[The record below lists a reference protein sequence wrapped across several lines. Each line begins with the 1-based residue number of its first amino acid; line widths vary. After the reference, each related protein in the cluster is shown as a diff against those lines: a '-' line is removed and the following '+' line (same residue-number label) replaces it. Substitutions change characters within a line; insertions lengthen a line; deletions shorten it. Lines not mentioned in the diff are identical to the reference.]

1 MGGARDRRAP
11 ARILVVDDEEDLRYM
26 LARLLEAHGYE
37 VAVAADGETAV
48 AMAPEFLP
56 DLVLLDV
63 AMPAMDGVEV
73 VRRLRKHPKT
83 TNVSVIMVTARTLS
97 KDKVVGLTAGADDY
111 VVKPFEPDELI
122 ARIETAL
129 RRTVQTRDAS
139 PLTGLPGN
147 LRVIEAIDEAI
158 ESGRGFAVLY
168 ADLDHFKAY
177 NDRAGPE
184 RADELIREA
193 ADVIQVSVDRHAERG
208 TTAFVGH
215 IGGDD
220 FIAVTEPE
228 LAERTAAGIVRDFD
242 ARVGAYY
249 SADDLERGAV
259 EVEDR
264 TGNRRQVPL
273 VSISVG
279 VATTLTRTFAH
290 RAEVIDVA
298 TEMKRFAKP
307 RPGSAYAIDRRGPGE
322 PETGA

>member
-83 TNVSVIMVTARTLS
+83 TNASVIMVTARTQS

-129 RRTVQTRDAS
+129 RRTGQMRDAS

-158 ESGRGFAVLY
+158 ASGRGFAVLY
-168 ADLDHFKAY
+168 ADFDHFKAY

-184 RADELIREA
+184 RADDLIREA
-193 ADVIQVSVDRHAERG
+193 ADVIQGSVDRHAE
-208 TTAFVGH
+208 TTNAFVGH

-228 LAERTAAGIVRDFD
+228 VAERTAASIVRDFE

-249 SADDLERGAV
+249 DADDLERGSV
-259 EVEDR
+259 EIEDR
-264 TGNRRQVPL
+264 TGNRTEVPL

-279 VATTLTRTFAH
+279 VATTLTRVFSH
-290 RAEVIDVA
+290 RADVIDVA
-298 TEMKRFAKP
+298 TEMKRFAKK
-307 RPGSAYAIDRRGPGE
+307 RRGSSYAIDRRGPGE
-322 PETGA
+322 PETA

>member
-1 MGGARDRRAP
+1 MRGARDRRAP

-37 VAVAADGETAV
+37 VGVAADGETAV
-48 AMAPEFLP
+48 AMAPDFLP

-83 TNVSVIMVTARTLS
+83 TNASVIMVTARTQS

-129 RRTVQTRDAS
+129 RRTGQMRDAS

-158 ESGRGFAVLY
+158 ASGRGFAVLY

-184 RADELIREA
+184 RADDLIREA
-193 ADVIQVSVDRHAERG
+193 ADVIQGSVDRHAD
-208 TTAFVGH
+208 TTSAFVGH

-228 LAERTAAGIVRDFD
+228 VAERTAASIVRDFE

-249 SADDLERGAV
+249 DADDLERGSV
-259 EVEDR
+259 EIEDR
-264 TGNRRQVPL
+264 TGNRREVPL

-279 VATTLTRTFAH
+279 VATTLTRVFSH
-290 RAEVIDVA
+290 RADVIDVA
-298 TEMKRFAKP
+298 TEMKRFAKK
-307 RPGSAYAIDRRGPGE
+307 RRGSSYAIDRRGPGE
-322 PETGA
+322 PETV

>member
-26 LARLLEAHGYE
+26 LARLLEAHGYD

-48 AMAPEFLP
+48 AMAPDFLP

-83 TNVSVIMVTARTLS
+83 TNASVIMVTARTQS

-129 RRTVQTRDAS
+129 RRTGQMRDAS

-158 ESGRGFAVLY
+158 ASGRGFAVLY

-184 RADELIREA
+184 RADDLIREA
-193 ADVIQVSVDRHAERG
+193 ADVIQGSVDRHAD
-208 TTAFVGH
+208 TTSAFVGH

-228 LAERTAAGIVRDFD
+228 VAERTAASIVRDFE

-249 SADDLERGAV
+249 DADDLERGSV
-259 EVEDR
+259 EIEDR
-264 TGNRRQVPL
+264 TGNRREVPL

-279 VATTLTRTFAH
+279 VATTLTRVFSH
-290 RAEVIDVA
+290 RADVIDVA
-298 TEMKRFAKP
+298 TEMKRFAKK
-307 RPGSAYAIDRRGPGE
+307 RRGSSYAIDRRGPGE
-322 PETGA
+322 PETV

>member
-1 MGGARDRRAP
+1 
-11 ARILVVDDEEDLRYM
+11 
-26 LARLLEAHGYE
+26 
-37 VAVAADGETAV
+37 VAADGETAV
-48 AMAPEFLP
+48 AMAPDFLP

-83 TNVSVIMVTARTLS
+83 TNASVIMVTARTQS

-129 RRTVQTRDAS
+129 RRTGQMRDAS

-158 ESGRGFAVLY
+158 ASGRGFAVLY

-184 RADELIREA
+184 RADDLIREA
-193 ADVIQVSVDRHAERG
+193 ADVIQGSVDRHAD
-208 TTAFVGH
+208 TTSAFVGH

-228 LAERTAAGIVRDFD
+228 VAERTAASIVRDFE

-249 SADDLERGAV
+249 DADDLERGSV
-259 EVEDR
+259 EIEDR
-264 TGNRRQVPL
+264 TGNRREVPL

-279 VATTLTRTFAH
+279 VATTLTRVFSH
-290 RAEVIDVA
+290 RADVIDVA
-298 TEMKRFAKP
+298 TEMKRFAKK
-307 RPGSAYAIDRRGPGE
+307 RRGSSYAIDRRGPGE
-322 PETGA
+322 PETV

>member
-1 MGGARDRRAP
+1 MEGARDRRAP
-11 ARILVVDDEEDLRYM
+11 TRTPVVDDEEDLRYM

-37 VAVAADGETAV
+37 VGVAADGETAV
-48 AMAPEFLP
+48 AMAPDFLP

-83 TNVSVIMVTARTLS
+83 TNASVIMVTARTQS

-129 RRTVQTRDAS
+129 RRTGQMRDAS

-158 ESGRGFAVLY
+158 ASGRGFAVLY

-184 RADELIREA
+184 RADDLIREA
-193 ADVIQVSVDRHAERG
+193 ADVIQGSVDRHAD
-208 TTAFVGH
+208 TTSAFVGH

-228 LAERTAAGIVRDFD
+228 VAERTAASIVRDFE

-249 SADDLERGAV
+249 DADDLERGSV
-259 EVEDR
+259 EIEDR
-264 TGNRRQVPL
+264 TGNRREVPL

-279 VATTLTRTFAH
+279 VATTLTRVFSH
-290 RAEVIDVA
+290 RADVIDVA
-298 TEMKRFAKP
+298 TEMKRFAKK
-307 RPGSAYAIDRRGPGE
+307 RRGSSYAIDRRGPGE
-322 PETGA
+322 PETV

>member
-11 ARILVVDDEEDLRYM
+11 ARILVVNDEEDLRYM
-26 LARLLEAHGYE
+26 LARLLEAHGYD

-48 AMAPEFLP
+48 AMAPDFLP

-83 TNVSVIMVTARTLS
+83 TNASVIMVTARTQS

-129 RRTVQTRDAS
+129 RRTGQMRDAS

-158 ESGRGFAVLY
+158 ASGRGFAVLY

-184 RADELIREA
+184 RADDLIREA
-193 ADVIQVSVDRHAERG
+193 ADVIQGSVDRHAD
-208 TTAFVGH
+208 TTSAFVGH

-228 LAERTAAGIVRDFD
+228 VAERTAASIVRDFE

-249 SADDLERGAV
+249 DADDLERGSV
-259 EVEDR
+259 EIEDR
-264 TGNRRQVPL
+264 TGNRREVPL

-279 VATTLTRTFAH
+279 VATTLTRVFSH
-290 RAEVIDVA
+290 RADVIDVA
-298 TEMKRFAKP
+298 TEMKRFAKK
-307 RPGSAYAIDRRGPGE
+307 RRGSSYAIDRRGPGE
-322 PETGA
+322 PETV

>member
-37 VAVAADGETAV
+37 VGVAADGETAV
-48 AMAPEFLP
+48 AMAPDFLP

-83 TNVSVIMVTARTLS
+83 TNASVIMVTARTQS

-129 RRTVQTRDAS
+129 RRTGQMRDAS

-158 ESGRGFAVLY
+158 ASGRGFAVLY

-184 RADELIREA
+184 RADDLIREA
-193 ADVIQVSVDRHAERG
+193 ADVIQGSVDRHAD
-208 TTAFVGH
+208 TTSAFVGH

-228 LAERTAAGIVRDFD
+228 VAERTAASIVRDFE

-249 SADDLERGAV
+249 DADDLERGSV
-259 EVEDR
+259 EIEDR
-264 TGNRRQVPL
+264 TGNRREVPL

-279 VATTLTRTFAH
+279 VATTLTRVFSH
-290 RAEVIDVA
+290 RADVIDVA
-298 TEMKRFAKP
+298 TEMKRFAKK
-307 RPGSAYAIDRRGPGE
+307 RRGSSYAIDRRGPGE
-322 PETGA
+322 PETV